1 MKKFARS
8 GMARWGLA
16 ATVVFVVAA
25 CAVPPVDPTAT
36 TTTTVDGS
44 TTTTESTTTTTT
56 TTSTTTTVP
65 ANQVPVASFTA
76 TPSSG
81 QVPVAVAFDA
91 SASADADGTVVSYD
105 WTFGD
110 GTSATGA
117 TADHTYTAIGSYTAT
132 LFVTDDQGAV
142 ASTTRT
148 ISVTKVTTTA
158 SPTSG
163 PVGTVV
169 TASVPC
175 APQDGWVNGA
185 AAIVSLVDFFGNVVA
200 TNSVENTDPATAR
213 VDVAV
218 TVPESLGSG
227 SYSVTSS
234 CDTYLG
240 STVFDPVGFVVL

>member
-8 GMARWGLA
+8 STARWALAGLVA
-16 ATVVFVVAA
+16 FVAA
-25 CAVPPVDPTAT
+25 ACTMPPVDPSST

-44 TTTTESTTTTTT
+44 TTTTT

-81 QVPVAVAFDA
+81 QVPVAVTFDA
-91 SASADADGTVVSYD
+91 SASSDSDGTIASFD

-117 TADHTYTAIGSYTAT
+117 TTDHTYTAIGSYTAT
-132 LFVTDDQGAV
+132 LFVTDDEGAV
-142 ASTTRT
+142 SSTTRT

-163 PVGTVV
+163 PVGTVI

-175 APQDGWVNGA
+175 APQAGWVNGA
-185 AAIVSLVDFFGNVVA
+185 AAIVSLVDFGGNVVA
-200 TNSVENTDPATAR
+200 TNSVENTDTATAR
-213 VDVAV
+213 VDVAI
-218 TVPESLGSG
+218 TVPDSLGSG

-240 STVFDPVGFVVL
+240 STVFDPVPYVVL

>member
-8 GMARWGLA
+8 GLAGL
-16 ATVVFVVAA
+16 VVFVVAA
-25 CAVPPVDPTAT
+25 CAPAPVDPNST

-44 TTTTESTTTTTT
+44 TTTTTTSTT

-65 ANQVPVASFTA
+65 ANRTPVASFTA

-81 QVPVAVAFDA
+81 QVPVAVDFDA
-91 SASADADGTVVSYD
+91 SASSDSDGTIVSYD

-117 TADHTYTAIGSYTAT
+117 TTAHTYTEIGTYTAT

-142 ASTTRT
+142 GSTTRT

-163 PVGTVV
+163 PVGTVI

-175 APQDGWVNGA
+175 APRDGWVNGA

-213 VDVAV
+213 VAV
-218 TVPESLGSG
+218 GITVPEALGSG
-227 SYSVTSS
+227 SYRVTSS

-240 STVFDPVGFVVL
+240 STVFDPVGYVVL

>member
-1 MKKFARS
+1 MKKLARS
-8 GMARWGLA
+8 GAARWGLA
-16 ATVVFVVAA
+16 GLVVFVVAA
-25 CAVPPVDPTAT
+25 CTVPPTDPTAT

-44 TTTTESTTTTTT
+44 TTTTTTESTTTT

-65 ANQVPVASFTA
+65 ANKVPVASFTA

-81 QVPVAVAFDA
+81 QVPVAASFDA
-91 SASADADGTVVSYD
+91 SASSDADGTITSYD

-110 GTSATGA
+110 GTSATGV
-117 TADHTYTAIGSYTAT
+117 TADHTYSAIGTYTVT

-142 ASTTRT
+142 GSTTRT
-148 ISVTKVTTTA
+148 ISVTKVTTTV

-163 PVGTVV
+163 PVGTVI

-175 APQDGWVNGA
+175 SPQDGWVNGA
-185 AAIVSLVDFFGNVVA
+185 AAIVSLVDGGGNVVT
-200 TNSVENTDPATAR
+200 TNSVENTDPASAR
-213 VDVAV
+213 VDVTL
-218 TVPESLGSG
+218 TVPDPLGSG

-240 STVFDPVGFVVL
+240 STVFDAVTYTVL

>member
-1 MKKFARS
+1 
-8 GMARWGLA
+8 
-16 ATVVFVVAA
+16 
-25 CAVPPVDPTAT
+25 
-36 TTTTVDGS
+36 
-44 TTTTESTTTTTT
+44 
-56 TTSTTTTVP
+56 
-65 ANQVPVASFTA
+65 VASFTA

-81 QVPVAVAFDA
+81 QVPVAVDLDA
-91 SASADADGTVVSYD
+91 SASSDSDGTIASYD

-110 GTSATGA
+110 GTSATGV
-117 TADHTYTAIGSYTAT
+117 TAAHTYTEIGTYTAT

-142 ASTTRT
+142 GSTTRT

-163 PVGTVV
+163 PVGTVI

-175 APQDGWVNGA
+175 APRDGWVNGA

-213 VDVAV
+213 VAV
-218 TVPESLGSG
+218 GITVPEALGSG
-227 SYSVTSS
+227 SYRVTSS

-240 STVFDPVGFVVL
+240 STVFDPVSYVVL

>member
-8 GMARWGLA
+8 GAARWGVVGL
-16 ATVVFVVAA
+16 VVFVAAA
-25 CAVPPVDPTAT
+25 CTMPPVDPSAT
-36 TTTTVDGS
+36 TTTTVDGT
-44 TTTTESTTTTTT
+44 TTTTESTTTT

-65 ANQVPVASFTA
+65 ANQTPVASFTA

-81 QVPVAVAFDA
+81 QVPVAVSFDA
-91 SASADADGTVVSYD
+91 SASSDSDGSIASYD

-110 GTSATGA
+110 GSSATGA
-117 TADHTYTAIGSYTAT
+117 TADHTYTAIGTYTAT

-142 ASTTRT
+142 SSTTRT

-175 APQDGWVNGA
+175 SPEDGWVNGA
-185 AAIVSLVDFFGNVVA
+185 AAIVSLVDFFGTVVA

-213 VDVAV
+213 VDVAL

-240 STVFDPVGFVVL
+240 STVFDPVTYVVL

>member
-1 MKKFARS
+1 MRKFARS
-8 GMARWGLA
+8 GTARWGLA
-16 ATVVFVVAA
+16 GLVAVVVVG
-25 CAVPPVDPTAT
+25 CTMPPVDPTST

-44 TTTTESTTTTTT
+44 TTTTEPTTTT

-65 ANQVPVASFTA
+65 LNQTPVASFTA

-81 QVPVAVAFDA
+81 QVPVAVSFDA
-91 SASADADGTVVSYD
+91 SASADADGSVVSYD

-117 TADHTYTAIGSYTAT
+117 TTSHTYTAVGSYTAT
-132 LFVTDDQGAV
+132 LFVTDDEGAV
-142 ASTTRT
+142 GSTTRT

-158 SPTSG
+158 SPVSG
-163 PVGTVV
+163 PAGTAV

-185 AAIVSLVDFFGNVVA
+185 AAIVSLVDTFGNVVV
-200 TNSVENTDPATAR
+200 TSSVENTDPAAAR
-213 VDVAV
+213 VDVV
-218 TVPESLGSG
+218 LTVPDTLGSG

-240 STVFDPVGFVVL
+240 STVFDPVPFVVL

>member
-1 MKKFARS
+1 MKKFVRS
-8 GMARWGLA
+8 STARWGLA
-16 ATVVFVVAA
+16 GLVVFAVAA
-25 CAVPPVDPTAT
+25 CAPAPVDPTAT

-56 TTSTTTTVP
+56 STTTTVP
-65 ANQVPVASFTA
+65 ANKAPIASFTT

-81 QVPVAVAFDA
+81 QVPVAASFDA
-91 SASADADGTVVSYD
+91 SASSDSDGTIASYD

-117 TADHTYTAIGSYTAT
+117 TADHTYSEIGSYTAT

-142 ASTTRT
+142 GSTTRT

-163 PVGTVV
+163 PVGTVI

-200 TNSVENTDPATAR
+200 TNSVENTDTATAR
-213 VDVAV
+213 VDVAL
-218 TVPESLGSG
+218 TVPDALGSG
-227 SYSVTSS
+227 SYSITSS

-240 STVFDPVGFVVL
+240 STVFDPVTFVVL